1 MLRNKEK
8 EAEAPFEKY
17 KDILYR
23 IAFSN
28 MKSKADAEDVVQ
40 EAFCRYLKAEP
51 VFDNEN
57 HEKAWFIRV
66 VINIC
71 YDIQKSAW
79 FSRTVAFDEVPES
92 EMEHFKLPFV
102 EEDETLWHVMA
113 LPAAYRNPLYL
124 FYYED
129 YSIKEIARIME
140 LGEGTVKTRLRRG
153 REMVKERILYG
164 TGGKDGGFTDKA
176 LEEGGKDAD

>member
-1 MLRNKEK
+1 MLRNEEK
-8 EAEAPFEKY
+8 EAEAPFAKY

-40 EAFCRYLKAEP
+40 EAFCRYLKARP
-51 VFDNEN
+51 VFDSEN

-79 FSRTVAFDEVPES
+79 FSKTVAFDEVPER
-92 EMEHFKLPFV
+92 EMKYFKLPFM
-102 EEDETLWHVMA
+102 EEDETLWHVME
-113 LPAAYRNPLYL
+113 LPVGYRNPLYL

-140 LGEGTVKTRLRRG
+140 LEEGTVKTRLRRG
-153 REMVKERILYG
+153 RELIKERILHG
-164 TGGKDGGFTDKA
+164 TEKKSRDFTEKV
-176 LEEGGKDAD
+176 LKEGGKDAD